1 MGERPVVMVTGASRG
16 MGAQAARWLAKA
28 GAAVV
33 LTARSREEL
42 ERVAADVTRG
52 GGESLPLSLDVSDPQ
67 SCAEAAGRAGD
78 RFGRLDGLINN
89 AGILEPVSPA
99 GRADPAAWR
108 YNIEVNL
115 MGPFYMTVAVLEAL
129 RESGGRI
136 VNVSSGAAVNAVEGW
151 SAYCAAKAGLTHF
164 TRVLAAEEP
173 GITVVALRP
182 GVVDTRMQGVIREQG
197 PGNMA
202 PDKTD
207 YFRKLKEEGKLEP
220 SAVPARSMAWLALHA
235 PREWSGRFLE
245 YDDDEIRS
253 PAEEIFG
260 EKIAR

>member
-1 MGERPVVMVTGASRG
+1 MVMVTGASRG

-42 ERVAADVTRG
+42 ETVAADVVRG
-52 GGESLPLSLDVSDPQ
+52 GGESLPLSLDVSDPHA
-67 SCAEAAGRAGD
+67 CADAAGRVRD

-99 GRADPAAWR
+99 GTADPAAWR

-129 RESGGRI
+129 RETGGRI

>member
-1 MGERPVVMVTGASRG
+1 
-16 MGAQAARWLAKA
+16 
-28 GAAVV
+28 
-33 LTARSREEL
+33 
-42 ERVAADVTRG
+42 
-52 GGESLPLSLDVSDPQ
+52 
-67 SCAEAAGRAGD
+67 
-78 RFGRLDGLINN
+78 
-89 AGILEPVSPA
+89 
-99 GRADPAAWR
+99 
-108 YNIEVNL
+108 
-115 MGPFYMTVAVLEAL
+115 MTVAVLEAL
-129 RESGGRI
+129 RETGGRI